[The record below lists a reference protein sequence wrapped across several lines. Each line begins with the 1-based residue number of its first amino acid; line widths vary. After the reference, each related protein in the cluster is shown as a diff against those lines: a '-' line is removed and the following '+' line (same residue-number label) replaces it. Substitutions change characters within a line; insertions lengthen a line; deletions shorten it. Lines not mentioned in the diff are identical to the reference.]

1 MRRFTLVTPILLV
14 AAVGLAMLGGC
25 AAPDY
30 DRTHILAMDTLAHT
44 TAHHL
49 PETSLRP
56 AHRQVP
62 IFPTT
67 LKRGRYW
74 KGQGGFSFGLDLAEG
89 FHDSVGGRNQ
99 AKALL
104 DHYFAGLT
112 QAGLRQRGGDHPG
125 ITGITDSPLD
135 TASNTWTFGADTRLV
150 VRGHVVVD
158 STSRRALVTG
168 WILAE

>member
-44 TAHHL
+44 TAHH
-49 PETSLRP
+49 PPATSLRRV
-56 AHRQVP
+56 HTQQP

-67 LKRGRYW
+67 LGRGKYW

-104 DHYFAGLT
+104 DHYFAGLP
-112 QAGLRQRGGDHPG
+112 QAGLRQRAGDHPG
-125 ITGITDSPLD
+125 IADWPLD
-135 TASNTWTFGADTRLV
+135 TASNTWTYGADTRLL

-158 STSRRALVTG
+158 RTSRRALVTG